1 MNEKEL
7 KEQLLAAGAT
17 EEQIAKINFARI
29 EEIISQAGNLDELCN
44 LMVKNYPG
52 FNVQE
57 FKKAVTEG
65 ANAKDSEEAVD
76 LSDEALENVAGGC
89 FTSML
94 SCPAGGDH
102 DWIRAGALEVKC
114 VKCSKS
120 IGFSELE
127 NLPSQI
133 REAILEKFKK

>member
-1 MNEKEL
+1 MNYDFDFEEYIKDLSPELQEK
-7 KEQLLAAGAT
+7 
-17 EEQIAKINFARI
+17 AR
-29 EEIISQAGNLDELCN
+29 QCKTKDELMQ
-44 LMVKNYPG
+44 LV
-52 FNVQE
+52 
-57 FKKAVTEG
+57 A
-65 ANAKDSEEAVD
+65 EED
-76 LSDEALENVAGGC
+76 IEIPMDALEGVAGGC

-102 DWIRAGALEVKC
+102 DWKKAGALEVKC

>member
-1 MNEKEL
+1 MAEKFNIEEYITDLTPEQQEKARECKTKEEL
-7 KEQLLAAGAT
+7 MDLLA
-17 EEQIAKINFARI
+17 EEDI
-29 EEIISQAGNLDELCN
+29 EIPMD
-44 LMVKNYPG
+44 
-52 FNVQE
+52 
-57 FKKAVTEG
+57 
-65 ANAKDSEEAVD
+65 
-76 LSDEALENVAGGC
+76 ALENVAGGC

-120 IGFSELE
+120 IGFSELD

-133 REAILEKFKK
+133 RDAILEKFKK

>member
-1 MNEKEL
+1 MADMNFDYKKYLEDLTPEQQEKVRECKT
-7 KEQLLAAGAT
+7 KEEFMELLA
-17 EEQIAKINFARI
+17 EEDI
-29 EEIISQAGNLDELCN
+29 EIPMD
-44 LMVKNYPG
+44 
-52 FNVQE
+52 
-57 FKKAVTEG
+57 
-65 ANAKDSEEAVD
+65 
-76 LSDEALENVAGGC
+76 ALENVAGGC

-102 DWIRAGALEVKC
+102 DWKKAGALEVKC

-120 IGFSELE
+120 IGFSELD